1 MVSGGMSER
10 RRRRREESG
19 MSGPP
24 VELVGLDWTVDAKE
38 GSDWSLEERCSVR

>member
-1 MVSGGMSER
+1 
-10 RRRRREESG
+10 

-24 VELVGLDWTVDAKE
+24 VELGVWTGLWTTKE